1 MGRLSSLLRRLLGR
15 PAPQVV
21 FKARGEGC
29 GIAPGNDFV
38 FPERITLGQHVHIE
52 GKGYFNGQG
61 GLTIGDHVIF
71 APGVAVMTSMH
82 RYKDATMVPYDEV
95 DLLRP
100 VTIENFVWVGM
111 RAMILPGVTL
121 REGTI
126 VGAGAVVTKSHP
138 AGAILGGNP
147 AVQIGTRDMGAF
159 RAMVDGGR
167 HYLSLKQ
174 SQGLRKREV
183 LDKR

>member
-1 MGRLSSLLRRLLGR
+1 MGVLSRVAKKLLGR
-15 PAPQVV
+15 APAPVA
-21 FKARGEGC
+21 FKAKGAGC
-29 GIAPGNDFV
+29 GIAAGNDFV
-38 FPERITLGQHVHIE
+38 FPERITLGDHVHIE
-52 GKGYFNGQG
+52 GNGYFNGQG
-61 GLTIGDHVIF
+61 GLTIHDHVIF

-82 RYKDATMVPYDEV
+82 RYKGASMVPYDEV

-100 VTIENFVWVGM
+100 VTIERFVWVGM

-147 AVQIGTRDMGAF
+147 AVQIGTRDMDAY
-159 RAMVDGGR
+159 REMVAQGR

-183 LDKR
+183 LDAR

>member
-1 MGRLSSLLRRLLGR
+1 MGRLSTLVRRLLGR
-15 PAPQVV
+15 PAAPIAS
-21 FKARGEGC
+21 KARGDGC
-29 GIAPGNDFV
+29 GIAGRNDFV
-38 FPERITLGQHVHIE
+38 FPERITLGHHVHIE
-52 GKGYFNGQG
+52 GGGYFNGQG

-82 RYKDATMVPYDEV
+82 RYKGATMVPYDEV

-100 VTIENFVWVGM
+100 VTIERFVWVGM

-138 AGAILGGNP
+138 RGAILGGNP
-147 AVQIGTRDMGAF
+147 AVQIGTRDMAAF
-159 RAMVDGGR
+159 QAMVDEGR
-167 HYLSLKQ
+167 HYLKLKQ
-174 SQGLRKREV
+174 EQGLRKREV
-183 LDKR
+183 LDAR

>member
-1 MGRLSSLLRRLLGR
+1 MGRLSSILRRLTGR
-15 PAPQVV
+15 PAATVT
-21 FKARGEGC
+21 FKAQGEGC
-29 GIAPGNDFV
+29 GIAGRNDFV
-38 FPERITLGQHVHIE
+38 FPERITLGDHVHIE
-52 GKGYFNGQG
+52 GGGYFNGQG

-82 RYKDATMVPYDEV
+82 RHRDATMVPYDEV

-100 VTIENFVWVGM
+100 VTIERFVWVGM

-138 AGAILGGNP
+138 PGAILGGNP
-147 AVQIGTRDMGAF
+147 AVQIGTRDMDAF
-159 RAMVDGGR
+159 RTLVEQGR
-167 HYLSLKQ
+167 HYLKLKQ
-174 SQGLRKREV
+174 EQGLRKREV
-183 LDKR
+183 LDRR